1 VNLLLQEPNS
11 IEDAEN
17 EAKKQRGVVLF
28 VIGRNDPADQLVSGR
43 TFSIRSAARLK
54 SISAKHLSMV
64 TQKQHST
71 LLSDL
76 DKIKK

>member
-1 VNLLLQEPNS
+1 
-11 IEDAEN
+11 
-17 EAKKQRGVVLF
+17 VVLF
-28 VIGRNDPADQLVSGR
+28 VIGRNDPDQLVSGR

-54 SISAKHLSMV
+54 SINAKHLSVV
-64 TQKQHST
+64 TQKQHT